1 MRAGNL
7 EIIAGPCQ
15 FLPAMSEDRR
25 SFAWTAVLANLMIS
39 LLNRSQRIS
48 ARGIYIPLGLL
59 NNARSG
65 GNFSCTDDTV
75 S

>member
-1 MRAGNL
+1 
-7 EIIAGPCQ
+7 
-15 FLPAMSEDRR
+15 
-25 SFAWTAVLANLMIS
+25 MIS

-75 S
+75 SWPVSVDVLYFKPL